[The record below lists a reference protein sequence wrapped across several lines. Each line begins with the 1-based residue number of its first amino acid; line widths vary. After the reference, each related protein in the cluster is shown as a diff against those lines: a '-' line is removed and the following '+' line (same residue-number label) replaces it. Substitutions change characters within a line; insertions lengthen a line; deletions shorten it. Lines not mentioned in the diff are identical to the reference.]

1 MCFKVATSLKRWI
14 NSKSYYFYTEK
25 VKYNS
30 RDVARFGYTLLV
42 MATYWITECLPIAVT
57 ALIPYVFYPLFGIR
71 KSSDVAKN
79 YMKNTNFLLLGGLMV
94 AIAIEVIIRIPK
106 NISSNS
112 R

>member
-1 MCFKVATSLKRWI
+1 
-14 NSKSYYFYTEK
+14 
-25 VKYNS
+25 
-30 RDVARFGYTLLV
+30 